1 MEEFSPGESGRVV
14 FIVMLDLFLGD
25 FRWQEVKV
33 LKKKDASFTDGLG
46 FDLFGKAWQVLVR
59 EELDWWLKGFE
70 MFEEEVDWVLAQE
83 SARARTVSNA
93 N

>member
-1 MEEFSPGESGRVV
+1 MGQVSVFIDEDIDGLADFIIKFAYLRVEEFSPGESGRAV

-59 EELDWWLKGFE
+59 EELD
-70 MFEEEVDWVLAQE
+70 
-83 SARARTVSNA
+83 
-93 N
+93 